1 MDTIEKIMEHNKK
14 VDTVFNQLRDADGLA
29 NYIGLI
35 ESLNEKEAQDIIK
48 KFVYEYVGL
57 RKTYKWD

>member
-1 MDTIEKIMEHNKK
+1 MNTIDELNMHRKK
-14 VDTVFNQLRDADGLA
+14 VEVIFKQLRNADGLA

-35 ESLNEKEAQDIIK
+35 ESLNEKEAQDVLK
-48 KFVYEYVGL
+48 KFVYEYVGH